1 MTFEPVPGL
10 PLVDVLRQTRERSA
24 IGRGRRRSA
33 LLVLSAVLLV
43 AAACTA
49 GPAAPASNPASAT
62 PRAPA
67 DAAGFG
73 TAACTANAEM
83 FIAWGNPDTGVAS
96 VAWKAFESAV
106 QTKAAAQI
114 DAAAAAILPH
124 LEAARI
130 ANDRGATWVPGAAAS
145 TEFAIVLAGLMKYVV
160 TVRDARGE
168 PGVVAQAVKDRDAAG
183 SHLQPYWQML
193 LEMMKA
199 KSIPITQIPC

>member
-83 FIAWGNPDTGVAS
+83 FVAWGNPDTGVAS

-106 QTKAAAQI
+106 QTKDAAQI

-145 TEFAIVLAGLMKYVV
+145 AEFAIVLAGLMKYVV

-193 LEMMKA
+193 LEMMQA

>member
-1 MTFEPVPGL
+1 MTLEQVPGP
-10 PLVDVLRQTRERSA
+10 PLVDAVRQTPGCSA
-24 IGRGRRRSA
+24 VGRGRRRLG
-33 LLVLSAVLLV
+33 LLVLSAVLPV

-73 TAACTANAEM
+73 AAACTANAEL
-83 FIAWGNPDTGVAS
+83 FVAWGNPDTGVAS
-96 VAWKAFESAV
+96 VAWKAFEFAV
-106 QTKAAAQI
+106 QTPDAAQI

-124 LEAARI
+124 LEAARV
-130 ANDRGATWVPGAAAS
+130 ANDRGATWAPGAEAS
-145 TEFAIVLAGLMKYVV
+145 AELTIVLAGLVKYIV

-168 PGVVAQAVKDRDAAG
+168 PGVVAQSIKDRDAAG
-183 SHLQPYWQML
+183 SHLQPYWRLL

-199 KSIPITQIPC
+199 KTIPITQIPC

>member
-43 AAACTA
+43 ATACTA

-73 TAACTANAEM
+73 AAACTANAEM
-83 FIAWGNPDTGVAS
+83 FVAWGNPDTGVAS

>member
-1 MTFEPVPGL
+1 MTLEPVPGL
-10 PLVDVLRQTRERSA
+10 PLGDAVRQARSRSA